1 MHGTNFIPIM
11 LPLFFYNILY
21 TYLILKECIA
31 PISFTSRKELK
42 ILIEDGEDTNQCD
55 VWGSICYETT
65 INDGEKLFRDNGQRF
80 EAAFGVIVAV

>member
-55 VWGSICYETT
+55 V
-65 INDGEKLFRDNGQRF
+65 
-80 EAAFGVIVAV
+80 